1 MDIDVLLEGFP
12 IKLDGYRVI
21 DINIK
26 LGQQEKSS
34 STTVTVADPG
44 GLIAEKLIKHTL
56 ENGGIVPLPSGSEG
70 AASAAGS
77 PVGTD
82 VSSVG
87 TVSGG
92 VIPLLNYPDIPGLT
106 DRTFPQTYSQAIR
119 GFKSKE
125 ETKLAIT
132 KACLLYGVTDPGQI
146 AYMIAT
152 TGVETT
158 YGADMVE
165 VGDCGYLEGN
175 VRNLGNTQPGD
186 GRFYRGRGLV
196 QITGRGN
203 YTKWS
208 KILGVDLVKHPALA
222 AQPRYSLAILV
233 LGMTKHTF
241 TGAKPL
247 ASFVSGSRQDF
258 YNARTIV
265 NSHDKANKI
274 ADDARSLLPEI
285 PSLIARAGGA
295 SVGLSP
301 KAIPVSEVPIAT
313 GVPEMIKGSKM
324 TVNIDQD
331 SWEFYHQGTEHDIE
345 TGQTKVL
352 GQGIRWVL
360 NRRSRS
366 KNAGS
371 TSLKTLAEKIAKA
384 HGTKLDWQAPHD
396 VSFEHLDQTGISD
409 YKLLVR
415 EADRAGLMVS
425 EDKLTLTVKA
435 LANIRDTEV
444 IIRPGLNMIAGKIK
458 DTALDASKTDEG
470 SSLLQ
475 EENKVSLD
483 AATGSLKQEKLD
495 IDTAKTTDTTG
506 KPQKDLSGTLAP
518 GQDALASQA
527 RSRVKRVKGLP
538 SQFTIPYTPQLKPMD
553 AVRTQGLPGVLS
565 RVWLVD
571 NVEHQIAEGKTV
583 LDCYSPVEVLEAEVP
598 QATPT
603 AAQPTI
609 AQSAGWIIPSNG
621 VITSLYGWRNHPV
634 SGGRRMHNGTDI
646 AAATGTP
653 IVASASGV
661 CTIAGVQRGYGNV
674 VYLKHPNGWTTRY
687 AHLQRMSVREG
698 QTVQQGQTVGL
709 MGNTGV
715 GTGTHLHVEWRTP
728 SGNAVPP
735 KDVGLASLGRKG
747 SNVTAGGTS

>member
-12 IKLDGYRVI
+12 IRLTGDRVI

-34 STTVTVADPG
+34 NTTVTVADPG

-56 ENGGIVPLPSGSEG
+56 ENGGIVPLPSETETG
-70 AASAAGS
+70 AVGT

-92 VIPLLNYPDIPGLT
+92 AIPLLDYPDIPGLT
-106 DRTFPQTYSQAIR
+106 DRTFPQTYSQAIK

-132 KACLLYGVTDPGQI
+132 KASLLYGVTDPGQI

-196 QITGRGN
+196 QITGRTN

-247 ASFVSGSRQDF
+247 ASFVSGSKQDF

-265 NSHDKANKI
+265 NSHDKANQI

-285 PSLIARAGGA
+285 PSLIARAGG
-295 SVGLSP
+295 SSIGLSP
-301 KAIPVSEVPIAT
+301 KAAPAEVPIPT
-313 GVPEMIKGSKM
+313 GVPEIVKGSKM
-324 TVNIDQD
+324 TVSIDD
-331 SWEFYHQGTEHDIE
+331 NTWEFYHQGTEHDIE
-345 TGQTKVL
+345 TGHTKVL

-366 KNAGS
+366 KTANA

-384 HGTKLDWQAPHD
+384 HGTKLAWSAPHD
-396 VSFEHLDQTGISD
+396 VTFEHLDQTGLSD

-415 EADRAGLMVS
+415 EADRAGLIVS

-435 LANIRDTEV
+435 LSNIRDTEV
-444 IIRPGLNMIAGKIK
+444 IIRPGLNMIAGRIK

-538 SQFTIPYTPQLKPMD
+538 SQFTIPYSPSLKPMD

-583 LDCYSPVEVLEAEVP
+583 LDCYSPVEVLDTG
-598 QATPT
+598 TPAAAPIT
-603 AAQPTI
+603 AQPAI
-609 AQSAGWIIPSNG
+609 AQSAGWIIPSSG
-621 VITSLYGWRNHPV
+621 LITSPYGWRIHPV
-634 SGGRRMHNGTDI
+634 SGSRKMHNGTDI

-687 AHLQRMSVREG
+687 AHLSKMSVREG

-715 GTGTHLHVEWRTP
+715 STGTHLHVEWRTP

-735 KDVGLASLGRKG
+735 RDVGLPSLGRKG